1 MKLLGRDDD
10 HADVRLNTAE
20 LVLFYNALEEICHGF
35 TLTDRDFQEIL
46 GVTRG
51 DATVLRRRTSQI
63 LERLGI
69 LASQTP

>member
-1 MKLLGRDDD
+1 MKLIGREDDQL
-10 HADVRLNTAE
+10 DVRLNTAE
-20 LVLFYNALEEICHGF
+20 LVLLHNALDEICHGF

-51 DATVLRRRTSQI
+51 DATMLLRRTGHV

-69 LASQTP
+69 LAAQAP